1 MPGGRLQ
8 MSLLTASRHKAAA
21 CSDGTHPDQ
30 EVTAPEAFGLWCKRR
45 RLLEHGS
52 ETSPEHRLSFHLLA
66 QLPAAAGT
74 CWLAAVRGRP
84 EHIATFSTA
93 GNKWFSVES
102 ILLTLLSCKGKFF
115 RKENSCHAA
124 PLALRWQQVEVCAQ

>member
-1 MPGGRLQ
+1 

-30 EVTAPEAFGLWCKRR
+30 EVTAPEAFGLWCKRQ

-74 CWLAAVRGRP
+74 GLQPSEG
-84 EHIATFSTA
+84 
-93 GNKWFSVES
+93 GLN
-102 ILLTLLSCKGKFF
+102 TLPPS
-115 RKENSCHAA
+115 
-124 PLALRWQQVEVCAQ
+124 AQLETSGFQ